1 MATYGSI
8 KYSGVLDDQVGESFI
23 TESTALPG
31 VILDNTLL
39 LITLHK
45 IGLLQVGVGTKRWYA
60 PFNLEVT
67 KINAKL
73 AGAADANVVAD
84 VKKNGI
90 SAQTV
95 TIPTGDVSAVISSP
109 TLVLVEGEYLTVDI
123 TGAGVSNG
131 NDLYLQFIYKRT

>member
-8 KYSGVLDDQVGESFI
+8 KYSGVLDDEVGDNFI
-23 TESTALPG
+23 TESTVLPG
-31 VILDNTLL
+31 IIFDNTLL
-39 LITLHK
+39 AINLHK

-60 PFNLEVT
+60 PFNLEVV

>member
-8 KYSGVLDDQVGESFI
+8 KYSGVLDDQVGESFV

-45 IGLLQVGVGTKRWYA
+45 IGLLEVGVGTKRWYA
-60 PFNLEVT
+60 PFNLEVV

-73 AGAADANVVAD
+73 VGSADANVIVD
-84 VKKNGI
+84 IKKSGV
-90 SAQTV
+90 SSQEV

-123 TGAGVSNG
+123 TGAGVSSG

>member
-8 KYSGVLDDQVGESFI
+8 KYSGVLDDEVGDNFI
-23 TESTALPG
+23 TESTVLPG
-31 VILDNTLL
+31 IIFDNTLL
-39 LITLHK
+39 AINLHK

-60 PFNLEVT
+60 PFNLEVV

-109 TLVLVEGEYLTVDI
+109 TLLLLEGEYLTVDI

-131 NDLYLQFIYKRT
+131 SDLYLQFIYKRT

>member
-8 KYSGVLDDQVGESFI
+8 KYSGVLDDEVGDNFI
-23 TESTALPG
+23 TESTVLPG
-31 VILDNTLL
+31 IIFDNTLL
-39 LITLHK
+39 AINLHK

-73 AGAADANVVAD
+73 AGAADDNVVAD

-109 TLVLVEGEYLTVDI
+109 TLLLLEGEYLTVDI

>member
-60 PFNLEVT
+60 PFNLEVV

-109 TLVLVEGEYLTVDI
+109 TLLLLK
-123 TGAGVSNG
+123 G
-131 NDLYLQFIYKRT
+131 NI